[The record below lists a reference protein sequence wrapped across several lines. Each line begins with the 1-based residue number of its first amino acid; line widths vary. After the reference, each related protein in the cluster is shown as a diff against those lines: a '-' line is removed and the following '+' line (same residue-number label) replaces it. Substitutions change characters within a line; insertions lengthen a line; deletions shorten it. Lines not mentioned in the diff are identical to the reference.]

1 MQWRDVLAEW
11 GVNKL
16 QLKLGFLDMEF
27 VPQDADRKA
36 AWELYVEL
44 ATRIS
49 TQPLPPGLGDDGK
62 ALDSLYSLF
71 QTTREIMK
79 VHGPG
84 AIHFTRIG
92 IAVLN
97 RVLRPFLA
105 RWHGVINAENK
116 PSPATQDEFR
126 KQLEQ
131 VRLDMLQYAR
141 VLARVA
147 DVEELH

>member
-27 VPQDADRKA
+27 VPQDDDRNA

-49 TQPLPPGLGDDGK
+49 TQPLPSGLGADAK
-62 ALDSLYSLF
+62 ALVSLYSLF
-71 QTTREIMK
+71 QTTRDIMK
-79 VHGPG
+79 RHGPG

-97 RVLRPFLA
+97 RVLRPFLT

-116 PSPATQDEFR
+116 PSSATQDEFR
-126 KQLEQ
+126 KQLEL

-141 VLARVA
+141 VLAKIA

>member
-1 MQWRDVLAEW
+1 MQWRDLLAEW
-11 GVNKL
+11 GVSKL

-27 VPQDADRKA
+27 VPQDADRNA

-44 ATRIS
+44 ATRTS
-49 TQPLPPGLGDDGK
+49 TQQLPLGLGDDGK
-62 ALDSLYSLF
+62 ALASLYSLF

-79 VHGPG
+79 KHGPG
-84 AIHFTRIG
+84 AINFTRIG

-97 RVLRPFLA
+97 HVLRPFLT

-116 PSPATQDEFR
+116 PSSTTQDEFR
-126 KQLEQ
+126 KQLELMRQ
-131 VRLDMLQYAR
+131 DMLQYAR
-141 VLARVA
+141 VLAKIA

>member
-1 MQWRDVLAEW
+1 MQWRDVVADW
-11 GVNKL
+11 GVSKL

-27 VPQDADRKA
+27 EPRDADRNA

-62 ALDSLYSLF
+62 ALGSLYTLF
-71 QTTREIMK
+71 QTTRDIMK
-79 VHGPG
+79 RHGPG
-84 AIHFTRIG
+84 AVHFTRIG

-97 RVLRPFLA
+97 RVLRPFLT
-105 RWHGVINAENK
+105 RWHGVFEEKNQ
-116 PSPATQDEFR
+116 PSAATRDEFR
-126 KQLEQ
+126 KQLEL
-131 VRLDMLQYAR
+131 VRLDMLQYAT
-141 VLARVA
+141 VLAKIA